1 MADYKI
7 VFSEVKARV
16 GVDDV
21 AYSLGYTLNKKAGV
35 GKYFELVLGNPNN
48 PIDTIIVRNTPDKR
62 GQTFFRRNGSKGD
75 VVTLIKENLNS
86 FNVPGGNDEWMKVA
100 NVLASFANM
109 PTVDYADNRKSQS
122 QTVLSAPQKFD
133 ADRYE
138 IKEMD
143 KNRIPYVLYKRG
155 FTRDCLDAF
164 GENVVL
170 IKDKKNTKF
179 DGYNIGFPY
188 KYPDTDDLAGFE
200 IRGSNG
206 FKSKA
211 AGTDSAHS
219 AWIAQFG
226 DKERVRNVYFFE
238 SSFDAMAFY
247 QLNKARISLSP
258 FAVVSMGGSFTA
270 EQLTGVM
277 NRFPNAKGWD
287 CFDNDI
293 AGQNY
298 SSLFVKTIDKT
309 DHTLSL
315 ENGVVSLSFNGKTYQ
330 STPEDFCFKDAA
342 KNVGL
347 SYNSGHWKCPDNYKD
362 WNDCLL
368 NKPIVRQIPA
378 NKWQRDENLAQR
390 RSSTLKM

>member
-21 AYSLGYTLNKKAGV
+21 AYSLGYRLNKKAGV
-35 GKYFELVLGNPNN
+35 GKYFELTLGSPSN

-62 GQTFFRRNGSKGD
+62 SQTFFRRNGSKGD
-75 VVTLIKENLNS
+75 VVSFIRENLNS
-86 FNVPGGNDEWMKVA
+86 FNVPGGKDDWMKIA

-109 PTVDYADNRKSQS
+109 PTVDYADRRT
-122 QTVLSAPQKFD
+122 TVQASVSGQAKFD
-133 ADRYE
+133 AERYE
-138 IKEMD
+138 IKPMERD
-143 KNRIPYVLYKRG
+143 RIPYVLYKRG
-155 FTRDCLDAF
+155 FSRECIDAF
-164 GENVVL
+164 GEDVVL
-170 IKDKKNTKF
+170 IKDKKNVKF

-188 KYPDTDDLAGFE
+188 HNPETDKLAGYE

-211 AGTDSAHS
+211 AGSDSAHS
-219 AWIAQFG
+219 AWMAQFG
-226 DKERVRNVYFFE
+226 EKDSIRNVYFFE

-247 QLNKARISLSP
+247 QLNKARVSLSP

-270 EQLTGVM
+270 EQLIGVM
-277 NRFPNAKGWD
+277 NRFPNAKAWD
-287 CFDNDI
+287 CFDNDM

-298 SSLFVKTIDKT
+298 SSLFVKTLDKT

-315 ENGVVSLSFNGKTYQ
+315 ENGVVTLSYKDKSVQ
-330 STPEDFCFKDAA
+330 SSPEDFCFKEAA
-342 KNVGL
+342 KKIGL
-347 SYNSGHWKCPDNYKD
+347 EYSSGHWKCPVNFKD

-368 NKPIVRQIPA
+368 NIPIERKITP

-390 RSSTLKM
+390 RNSSLKL

>member
-35 GKYFELVLGNPNN
+35 GKYFELTLGSPDN

-62 GQTFFRRNGSKGD
+62 SQTFFRRNGSKGD
-75 VVTLIKENLNS
+75 VVTFIRENLNS
-86 FNVPGGNDEWMKVA
+86 FNVPGGKDEWMKIA

-109 PTVDYADNRKSQS
+109 PTVDYSDKVTTERAYRAHP
-122 QTVLSAPQKFD
+122 TKFD
-133 ADRYE
+133 AERYE
-138 IKEMD
+138 IRPVEKD
-143 KNRIPYVLYKRG
+143 RIPYVLYKRG
-155 FTRDCLDAF
+155 FSRECVDAF
-164 GENVVL
+164 GDNVVL
-170 IKDKKNTKF
+170 IKDRRNVKY

-188 KYPDTDDLAGFE
+188 INPMTDELAGFE

-211 AGTDSAHS
+211 VGTDSAHS
-219 AWIAQFG
+219 AWMAQFG
-226 DKERVRNVYFFE
+226 DKEAIRNVYFFE

-258 FAVVSMGGSFTA
+258 FAVVSMGGAFTA
-270 EQLTGVM
+270 NQLVGVM
-277 NRFPNAKGWD
+277 NRFPYAKAWD
-287 CFDNDI
+287 CFDNDM

-298 SSLFVKTIDKT
+298 SSLFVRTLDKT
-309 DHTLSL
+309 EHSLSV
-315 ENGVVSLSFNGKTYQ
+315 ENGVVTLSYKDRSIQ
-330 STPEDFCFKDAA
+330 SAPEDFCFREAA
-342 KNVGL
+342 NKIGL
-347 SYNSGHWKCPDNYKD
+347 EYGSGHWKCPSNFKD

-368 NKPIVRQIPA
+368 NIPIERKISP
-378 NKWQRDENLAQR
+378 NKWQRDENLAQHR
-390 RSSTLKM
+390 KSSFKL